1 VTGTRKTPPPWNSA
15 LKRAALYFLGLDLL
29 AFFYYAL
36 GNYQEFLAGTQ
47 LMLLHLVSVLSTAAV
62 LSGLAGLVHAL
73 VRQARVGKKASLLGL
88 VGWVAC
94 MAAGLA
100 LALLSHSVRA
110 FASGI

>member
-1 VTGTRKTPPPWNSA
+1 VTGTRKTPLLWNSA

-36 GNYQEFLAGTQ
+36 GNYQDFLAGTQ
-47 LMLLHLVSVLSTAAV
+47 LMLLHMVSVLSTAAV
-62 LSGLAGLVHAL
+62 LSGLAGLAHAL
-73 VRQARVGKKASLLGL
+73 ILSARGGKRASLLGL
-88 VGWVAC
+88 AGWVAC
-94 MAAGLA
+94 LAAGLA